1 MKMMR
6 DSQGALPLLVI
17 VVIVGILL
25 LFGGVILA
33 WFTMKMWL
41 TLLLVGA
48 GLYLLIK
55 PNLLTGVPAAGK
67 WAIPL
72 VLIVLGI
79 AVYGGWL
86 SF

>member
-1 MKMMR
+1 MR
-6 DSQGALPLLVI
+6 MDDKGALPLLVI
-17 VVIVGILL
+17 VVILGILL

-33 WFTMKMWL
+33 YLTMKMWL
-41 TLLLVGA
+41 TLLLIGA

-55 PNLLTGVPAAGK
+55 PNLLSGVGATGK

>member
-1 MKMMR
+1 MKF
-6 DSQGALPLLVI
+6 DNQGALPLLVI

-25 LFGGVILA
+25 FFGGVILA

-41 TLLLVGA
+41 TLLLVGV
-48 GLYLLIK
+48 GIYLLVK
-55 PNLLTGVPAAGK
+55 PNLLSGVPAQAK
-67 WAIPL
+67 WLIPL